1 MIDIYTSLN
10 LYYENIV
17 ECIYSDDNSDQC
29 IMRIKMIENSDNIY
43 EQEDHLTLLKAI
55 EYNIIYNLLIKGIK
69 GIKKVSLEGIE
80 NIEYKDKEFKKVHK
94 WTLNTDGSN
103 MKEILLNIN
112 VNSHKSKSNDI
123 REIYEL
129 LGIEAARKALAIELE
144 NVIGEGK
151 LNYRHLSL
159 LVDTMTSRG
168 QLMSIDRH
176 GINRSDVGPLAKSSF
191 EETTDMLVNASI
203 FSEYDNLNGISANV
217 MLGHKAP
224 CGTGDFNVLINENKF
239 INVMK
244 NFNNVIIE
252 NNNTIDEDIN
262 QDDIFININLPE
274 VKKNNSKCFN
284 RFI

>member
-1 MIDIYTSLN
+1 MKIYPQDYFLFN
-10 LYYENIV
+10 
-17 ECIYSDDNSDQC
+17 
-29 IMRIKMIENSDNIY
+29 
-43 EQEDHLTLLKAI
+43 
-55 EYNIIYNLLIKGIK
+55 IKGNCNLK
-69 GIKKVSLEGIE
+69 NYQIKKGIE
-80 NIEYKDKEFKKVHK
+80 NFRKSIECNKKFWPAYENLFNVLEKSNKIQDFKDLLDKANNYFKNDDN
-94 WTLNTDGSN
+94 LNFFMALYYYRIKKIKISN
-103 MKEILLNIN
+103 EILLNVN

-252 NNNTIDEDIN
+252 NNNIADEDIN

>member
-1 MIDIYTSLN
+1 
-10 LYYENIV
+10 
-17 ECIYSDDNSDQC
+17 
-29 IMRIKMIENSDNIY
+29 
-43 EQEDHLTLLKAI
+43 
-55 EYNIIYNLLIKGIK
+55 
-69 GIKKVSLEGIE
+69 
-80 NIEYKDKEFKKVHK
+80 
-94 WTLNTDGSN
+94 
-103 MKEILLNIN
+103 
-112 VNSHKSKSNDI
+112 
-123 REIYEL
+123 
-129 LGIEAARKALAIELE
+129 
-144 NVIGEGK
+144 
-151 LNYRHLSL
+151 
-159 LVDTMTSRG
+159 
-168 QLMSIDRH
+168 MSIDRH

-252 NNNTIDEDIN
+252 NNNNIVDEDIN

-284 RFI
+284 RFINF